1 MSALT
6 GMSEA
11 VSLIGVHERTA
22 ADMVEEGLGVP
33 AEGALLLY
41 RDAARERRVGLLFPD
56 AESARARAD
65 ALVRSGRAR
74 RREVRVLSLA
84 EALRR

>member
-1 MSALT
+1 MN
-6 GMSEA
+6 EA
-11 VSLIGVHERTA
+11 VSFIGAHERTA
-22 ADMVEEGLGVP
+22 TDMVEEGLDVP

-41 RDAARERRVGLLFPD
+41 GDAARERQVSLLFPD
-56 AESARARAD
+56 AASARARAD
-65 ALVRSGRAR
+65 ALVRSGKAR